1 MEKEKD
7 RERSMSRRQFIQT
20 CGGIVAGVGIA
31 GALGYAFHRS
41 LTAPTGGATA
51 SFGGS
56 AALSGGATS
65 AGEALRSPY
74 KLVSALQTPA
84 AIEALE
90 VGDNRMVV
98 AAGGQL
104 ITYDFTGKELSRF
117 AATET
122 VRDLALAD
130 GLLYVLHPTSVK
142 VYRDGETERQWEAC
156 DAQSDYCFMALS
168 PEAVYVTDAGHKN
181 ICQYTRDGGFV
192 RFIESPDGF
201 IVPSYSFGIAFAD
214 GTLYC
219 SNPGRHRV
227 ESYRPDGTFIAS
239 FGTFG
244 NDPGNFCGC
253 CNPVHLT
260 VTAGGDLLTSEKGIP
275 RISCYSPEGAFRTL
289 LLDSRMLGGGNAAYD
304 VKAFADRLVV
314 AGKEKLMTF
323 RYDAA
328 AADRTACADCTKSC
342 PLRAGIEN

>member
-20 CGGIVAGVGIA
+20 CGGIVAGVGMA

-41 LTAPTGGATA
+41 LTAPTGSTTS
-51 SFGGS
+51 SFGGG
-56 AALSGGATS
+56 AIAPSGST
-65 AGEALRSPY
+65 ALRSPY
-74 KLVSALQTPA
+74 KLVSALHTPA
-84 AIEALE
+84 AIDALE

-98 AAGGQL
+98 AAGGQV
-104 ITYDFTGKELSRF
+104 IVYDFTGKELQQF
-117 AATET
+117 AVAGT

-130 GLLYVLHPTSVK
+130 GLLYVLHPQSVK
-142 VYRDGETERQWEAC
+142 VYRDGTWVRQWETC
-156 DAQSDYCFMALS
+156 DSESDYCFMALS
-168 PEAVYVTDAGHKN
+168 PEAVYVTDAARKN
-181 ICQYTRDGGFV
+181 ICQFTRDGELV

-201 IVPSYSFGIAFAD
+201 IVPSYSFGIAFAG

-227 ESYRPDGTFIAS
+227 ESYQPDGTFIAS
-239 FGTFG
+239 FGKLG
-244 NDPGNFCGC
+244 NDPGSFCGC

-260 VTAGGDLLTSEKGIP
+260 VTASGDLLTSEKGIP
-275 RISCYSPEGAFRTL
+275 RISCYSPKGEYRTL
-289 LLDSRMLGGGNAAYD
+289 LLDSPMLGGGNSAYD

-314 AGKEKLMTF
+314 AGKDKLMTF

-328 AADRTACADCTKSC
+328 TADRTACAGCTQSC
-342 PLRAGIEN
+342 PLRAGINL